1 MTCSGIVP
9 LRSLGTFKVGLLLF
23 TLSVQST
30 SAQSQAILGTLVEAE
45 TGAPIEGAAI
55 ILLSESGDQLS
66 WRLTDTAGRFSFPI
80 NRSGRFQL
88 RADRI
93 GHASVLTDIIA
104 LDGAK
109 NAVQRIEAP
118 LEAILLS
125 GLEVESNRRCEI
137 RPEDGVATARVWEEA
152 RKALEAASQTTRR
165 GTYRYVLRR
174 YVRELDARGRRV
186 QEEDSRIL
194 RQVLRRPFNSLDVD
208 DLLSQGFVRPE
219 GDGSVYYAPDAD
231 VLLSDPFLDTHCMN
245 LTKGRD
251 EEAGLLGLAFKP
263 TKNRGVVE
271 ISGVLWLDAQGG
283 HLQSLDYGYE
293 YLDVPNAERLGGHLK
308 FEGLPNGTWIISD
321 WSIRMPILTGTV
333 LDGGRQR
340 IVLAAIREEG
350 GQVVRVN
357 NLQGDLVLDYRSGT
371 IEGVVLDSLDVEPV
385 EGATVLLDE
394 SMQTKTDDEGRFRFT
409 SLTQGRYGVSAVNP
423 ALDSFG
429 LAPPP
434 VYVDAIP
441 GEVVSVRLQ
450 SSGLMASLVALCQQP
465 EVAEGNLGVLVG
477 YVHDASGNPAIGSNI
492 KISWQE
498 IVRSTTGRFGLDEV
512 FTSQDWESNLTV
524 ERTDGFYWACGIP
537 RGASVDVVVTLGDV
551 ESEPLRFR
559 FPEMEIVT
567 RQDVVVPSGG

>member
-1 MTCSGIVP
+1 MTCSSIVP

-45 TGAPIEGAAI
+45 TSAPIEGAAI

-409 SLTQGRYGVSAVNP
+409 
-423 ALDSFG
+423 
-429 LAPPP
+429 
-434 VYVDAIP
+434 
-441 GEVVSVRLQ
+441 
-450 SSGLMASLVALCQQP
+450 
-465 EVAEGNLGVLVG
+465 
-477 YVHDASGNPAIGSNI
+477 
-492 KISWQE
+492 
-498 IVRSTTGRFGLDEV
+498 
-512 FTSQDWESNLTV
+512 
-524 ERTDGFYWACGIP
+524 
-537 RGASVDVVVTLGDV
+537 
-551 ESEPLRFR
+551 
-559 FPEMEIVT
+559 
-567 RQDVVVPSGG
+567 

>member
-1 MTCSGIVP
+1 MTCSSIVP
-9 LRSLGTFKVGLLLF
+9 LRSLGAFKVGLLLF

-104 LDGAK
+104 LDGVK

-245 LTKGRD
+245 LTKGSD

-423 ALDSFG
+423 ALDSLG
-429 LAPPP
+429 LAPPS

-477 YVHDASGNPAIGSNI
+477 YVHDAAGNPAIGSNI

-498 IVRSTTGRFGLDEV
+498 IARSTTGRFGLDEV

-524 ERTDGFYWACGIP
+524 ERTDGFYWVCGIP

-567 RQDVVVPSGG
+567 RQDVMVPSGG